1 MRRLDLSVP
10 DLPRRR
16 ESDSTAESRSQER
29 AVPREFADT
38 PILRRLE
45 SLRDRTADHR
55 LPHPPAHRERAERPQ
70 KIQKD
75 RRRPIEP
82 AERAIAADPRRIER
96 NRIPPQTIGVQLRSE
111 EKKLLLEAGRFRVV
125 RFEDLN
131 RTIYGGKSRLLEN
144 DLKYLREKGL
154 VQTRHVNLR
163 RDQKRRT
170 IERVEVVTLTR
181 PGRDLLL
188 RQGELHAD
196 QKVYAEL
203 VKPREV
209 EHDSQIYRAFLKE
222 AQSVEKNGGSNLRV
236 YLDFELKSQVQKA
249 IYAARK
255 AAPERDLLEVKRQVA
270 QQFQLP
276 LVNDI
281 IQIPDA
287 RIQYD
292 LDRKGDQDPAQGSRS
307 GHADIEVLTAAYHPG
322 HLRNKAQAGFRNY
335 ASASDRA
342 SLSAKIEDD
351 HSLMCDILEL

>member
-1 MRRLDLSVP
+1 MRLDFSLP

-16 ESDSTAESRSQER
+16 ESDSTRENHSRER
-29 AVPREFADT
+29 KVPREFADT

-45 SLRDRTADHR
+45 SLRERAANYR
-55 LPHPPAHRERAERPQ
+55 LHHPPAHRERAGRSQDVP
-70 KIQKD
+70 KD
-75 RRRPIEP
+75 RRRSIEP
-82 AERAIAADPRRIER
+82 AERAVAADTRRMQR
-96 NRIPPQTIGVQLRSE
+96 DRIPPQTIGVQLRPE
-111 EKKLLLEAGRFRVV
+111 EKKLLLEVGRFRVV
-125 RFEDLN
+125 RVEDLY
-131 RTIYGGKSRLLEN
+131 RTIYDGKSRLLEN

-170 IERVEVVTLTR
+170 IERVEVATLTR
-181 PGRDLLL
+181 PGRNLLI

-196 QKVYAEL
+196 QKVYAGL

-209 EHDSQIYRAFLKE
+209 EHDSQIYRAYLKE
-222 AQSVEKNGGSNLRV
+222 AQRIEQNGGSNLRV
-236 YLDFELKSQVQKA
+236 QLDFELKSQVQKA
-249 IYAARK
+249 VYAARK
-255 AAPERDLLEVKRQVA
+255 SDPALALSEIKQQVA
-270 QQFQLP
+270 QQFDLP
-276 LVNDI
+276 FVNDT

-292 LDRKGDQDPAQGSRS
+292 PDQGSRS
-307 GHADIEVLTAAYHPG
+307 GHEDIEVLTAAYHPG

-342 SLSAKIEDD
+342 SLSSKIEDD

>member
-1 MRRLDLSVP
+1 MRLDFSLP

-16 ESDSTAESRSQER
+16 ESDSHRENHSQEV

-45 SLRDRTADHR
+45 SLRDRAADHR
-55 LPHPPAHRERAERPQ
+55 LHHAPIHREPAGRSQ
-70 KIQKD
+70 KLPKE
-75 RRRPIEP
+75 RRRSIEP
-82 AERAIAADPRRIER
+82 AERPTAADPRRMQR
-96 NRIPPQTIGVQLRSE
+96 DRIPPQTIGVQLRPE
-111 EKKLLLEAGRFRVV
+111 EKRLLLEAGRFRVV
-125 RFEDLN
+125 RVEDLD
-131 RTIYGGKSRLLEN
+131 RTIYGGKSRLLVN
-144 DLKYLREKGL
+144 DLEYLREKGL
-154 VQTRHVNLR
+154 IQTRHVNLR

-181 PGRDLLL
+181 PGRDLLI
-188 RQGELHAD
+188 RQEELNPD
-196 QKVYAEL
+196 QMVYAEL

-209 EHDSQIYRAFLKE
+209 EHDSQIYRAYLKE
-222 AQSVEKNGGSNLRV
+222 AQRIEQNGGGNLRV
-236 YLDFELKSQVQKA
+236 QLDFELKSQVQKA
-249 IYAARK
+249 IYAARN
-255 AAPERDLLEVKRQVA
+255 ADPGRDLSEIKQQVA
-270 QQFQLP
+270 QQFELP
-276 LVNDI
+276 LVNDT

-292 LDRKGDQDPAQGSRS
+292 LDRKGDQDPDQGPRS

-322 HLRNKAQAGFRNY
+322 HLRSKAQAGFRNY

>member
-1 MRRLDLSVP
+1 MRLDFSLP
-10 DLPRRR
+10 DWPRCREITPERDAHSEGRKVFPLPPPNPVLGRQQ
-16 ESDSTAESRSQER
+16 SLHDR
-29 AVPREFADT
+29 AADFH
-38 PILRRLE
+38 L
-45 SLRDRTADHR
+45 H
-55 LPHPPAHRERAERPQ
+55 HPPVHRERAGRSQ
-70 KIQKD
+70 KIPKE
-75 RRRPIEP
+75 RRRRIEP
-82 AERAIAADPRRIER
+82 AERAVAADPRRMQR
-96 NRIPPQTIGVQLRSE
+96 DRIPPQIIGVQLRPE
-111 EKKLLLEAGRFRVV
+111 EKKLLLEVGRFRVV
-125 RFEDLN
+125 RVEDLD

-154 VQTRHVNLR
+154 VQTRHINLR

-181 PGRDLLL
+181 PGRDLLI

-209 EHDSQIYRAFLKE
+209 EHDSQIYRAYIKE
-222 AQSVEKNGGSNLRV
+222 AQRIGQNGGSNLRV
-236 YLDFELKSQVQKA
+236 QLDFELKSQVQKA
-249 IYAARK
+249 IYTARK
-255 AAPERDLLEVKRQVA
+255 ANPGRDLSEIKQQIA
-270 QQFQLP
+270 QQFDLP
-276 LVNDI
+276 YVNDT

-287 RIQYD
+287 RVEYD
-292 LDRKGDQDPAQGSRS
+292 LGQGSRS
-307 GHADIEVLTAAYHPG
+307 GHEDIEVLTAAYHPG

>member
-1 MRRLDLSVP
+1 MRLDLSLP

-16 ESDSTAESRSQER
+16 ESASTRENHSQEV

-38 PILRRLE
+38 PILQRLQ
-45 SLRDRTADHR
+45 SLRDRAADHR
-55 LPHPPAHRERAERPQ
+55 LHHPPAHGEAAGRPQ
-70 KIQKD
+70 KIPKE
-75 RRRPIEP
+75 RRRSIEP
-82 AERAIAADPRRIER
+82 AERPTAPDSRRMQR
-96 NRIPPQTIGVQLRSE
+96 DRIPPQTIGVQLRPE
-111 EKKLLLEAGRFRVV
+111 EKKLLLEVGCFRVV
-125 RFEDLN
+125 RVEDLD

-154 VQTRHVNLR
+154 VQTRHINLR

-181 PGRDLLL
+181 PGRDLLI

-209 EHDSQIYRAFLKE
+209 EHDSQIYRAYLKE
-222 AQSVEKNGGSNLRV
+222 AQRIEQNGGSNLRLQ
-236 YLDFELKSQVQKA
+236 LDFELKSQVQKA

-255 AAPERDLLEVKRQVA
+255 ADPGRDLSEIKQQVA
-270 QQFQLP
+270 QQFDLP
-276 LVNDI
+276 FVNAT

-292 LDRKGDQDPAQGSRS
+292 LDQGSRT
-307 GHADIEVLTAAYHPG
+307 GHEDIEVLTAAYHPG
-322 HLRNKAQAGFRNY
+322 HMRNKAQAGFRNY

>member
-1 MRRLDLSVP
+1 MRLDFSLP
-10 DLPRRR
+10 LPRRR
-16 ESDSTAESRSQER
+16 ESDSTRENHSQEV

-45 SLRDRTADHR
+45 SLRDRAADHR
-55 LPHPPAHRERAERPQ
+55 LHHPPAHRELADRSQ
-70 KIQKD
+70 KIPKE
-75 RRRPIEP
+75 RRRSIEP
-82 AERAIAADPRRIER
+82 AERPTTADPRRMQR
-96 NRIPPQTIGVQLRSE
+96 DRIPPQTIGMQLRPE
-111 EKKLLLEAGRFRVV
+111 EKQLLLEVGRFRVV
-125 RFEDLN
+125 RVEDLN
-131 RTIYGGKSRLLEN
+131 RTIYNGKSRLLEN

-154 VQTRHVNLR
+154 VQTRHINLR

-181 PGRDLLL
+181 PGRDQLI

-209 EHDSQIYRAFLKE
+209 EHDSQIYRAYLKE
-222 AQSVEKNGGSNLRV
+222 AQRIEQNGGSNLRV
-236 YLDFELKSQVQKA
+236 QLDFELKSQVQQA
-249 IYAARK
+249 IYVARK
-255 AAPERDLLEVKRQVA
+255 AAPECDLSEIKQQVA
-270 QQFQLP
+270 QQLELP
-276 LVNDI
+276 LVNDT

-292 LDRKGDQDPAQGSRS
+292 LDRKVDQDTDQGARS
-307 GHADIEVLTAAYHPG
+307 GHEDIEVLTAAYHPG

>member
-1 MRRLDLSVP
+1 MRLDFSLP

-45 SLRDRTADHR
+45 SLRDRADHR
-55 LPHPPAHRERAERPQ
+55 LPHPPAHRKRAERPQ
-70 KIQKD
+70 KIPKD

-82 AERAIAADPRRIER
+82 AERAVAAEPRRIER
-96 NRIPPQTIGVQLRSE
+96 NRIPPQTIGVQLRPE

-125 RFEDLN
+125 RVEDLN
-131 RTIYGGKSRLLEN
+131 RTIYGGKSRLLEK

-209 EHDSQIYRAFLKE
+209 EHDSQIYRAYLKE
-222 AQSVEKNGGSNLRV
+222 AQSIEKNGGSNLRV
-236 YLDFELKSQVQKA
+236 YLDFELKSRVQKA

-270 QQFQLP
+270 QQFELP
-276 LVNDI
+276 LVNDT

-287 RIQYD
+287 RVEYD
-292 LDRKGDQDPAQGSRS
+292 LDRKGDQDPEQGSRS
-307 GHADIEVLTAAYHPG
+307 GHEDIEVLTAAYHPG